1 MQAKKDRKQKL
12 KKTYSCLDPL
22 SLKQDNIMGYSEVER
37 FSYDL
42 EMKTREQN
50 RSKKQTEI
58 ERFDWLIKR
67 LQTSIGW

>member
-1 MQAKKDRKQKL
+1 MQAKKDRKKKL
-12 KKTYSCLDPL
+12 KKTYSCFDPL

-50 RSKKQTEI
+50 KSKEQTEI
-58 ERFDWLIKR
+58 EPFDWLIKR
-67 LQTSIGW
+67 LQTPIG

>member
-1 MQAKKDRKQKL
+1 MQAKKDRKKKF

-22 SLKQDNIMGYSEVER
+22 SPKQDNIMGYSEVER

-67 LQTSIGW
+67 LQTSIG